1 MMVHMCSH
9 RSDSLTCQ
17 GLYNDK
23 QKQTQQQKYTTKK
36 KKKKR
41 NTKFLCNCTCQ
52 QSLFSSSNLTVN
64 AGIEDLPFT

>member
-36 KKKKR
+36 KKKK
-41 NTKFLCNCTCQ
+41 KY
-52 QSLFSSSNLTVN
+52 
-64 AGIEDLPFT
+64 

>member
-36 KKKKR
+36 KK
-41 NTKFLCNCTCQ
+41 NLSFCVIALV
-52 QSLFSSSNLTVN
+52 SNHLLVAVT
-64 AGIEDLPFT
+64 